1 VGPGSGGLVFLPYLA
16 GERSPLWD
24 ADARGAFLGL
34 TLATDRGALY
44 RAVMEGV
51 AMSLRHNLDVAYEA
65 GANVAELLAIGGAT
79 KSPVWMQIKADV
91 TGLPVTVSD
100 SDSATPLGAAM
111 LAALGTGGG
120 DVDEL
125 VDGWVRR
132 AVTYRPDPEVAS
144 VYKRLYEV
152 YRGLYRLLAPS
163 MHELAAIGRRTERP
177 Q

>member
-1 VGPGSGGLVFLPYLA
+1 
-16 GERSPLWD
+16 
-24 ADARGAFLGL
+24 
-34 TLATDRGALY
+34 
-44 RAVMEGV
+44 
-51 AMSLRHNLDVAYEA
+51 
-65 GANVAELLAIGGAT
+65 
-79 KSPVWMQIKADV
+79 
-91 TGLPVTVSD
+91 
-100 SDSATPLGAAM
+100 M